1 MRASLLCLA
10 AAVSCARGQLFGL
23 SASVQLTHYD
33 ASGTATP
40 IGQPVASEDQAQ
52 NLAALDA
59 ARGVYYFVGFDPSS
73 PTPRLIGLSLSTG
86 AVVSSVALPFVEEA
100 FVGVGQLLAWASDL
114 GLAVMTGQTA
124 DQTHLIGTV
133 NATSGA
139 WTQVASIS
147 RADDDVL
154 GGSAAYIPGAQTFIF
169 NLGAQNGTVIDNFAV
184 DLKTG
189 SVRNGTN
196 TQMGNI
202 ESMSYNYADGMVYGL
217 GLHIVGNDWNRSIV
231 VMDPATL
238 EITEVGQVPGFGI
251 ESGGIGTVDVAGDS
265 LWWIGMQAPY
275 VANTPL
281 YLIQCSL
288 KDASVKSSA
297 QICDSDPQCPWSLQ
311 YRG

>member
-1 MRASLLCLA
+1 MRACLLA
-10 AAVSCARGQLFGL
+10 AALSLARGQLFGL
-23 SASVQLTHYD
+23 SASVQLQRFD

-40 IGQPVASEDQAQ
+40 VGPPVANEDQAQ
-52 NLAALDA
+52 NLAALDNVN
-59 ARGVYYFVGFDPSS
+59 GIYYFVGFDPSS

-86 AVVSSVALPFVEEA
+86 AVVSSVTLPFVEEA

-154 GGSAAYIPGAQTFIF
+154 GGSAAYIPGEQTFIF

-196 TQMGNI
+196 TQMGNL
-202 ESMSYNYADGMVYGL
+202 ESMSYNAADGKVYGL
-217 GLHIVGNDWNRSIV
+217 GLHIDGNAWNRSIA

-238 EITEVGQVPGFGI
+238 EITEIGQVPGFGI
-251 ESGGIGTVDVAGDS
+251 ESGGIGTVDVAGNS
-265 LWWIGMQAPY
+265 LWWIGMQSPYTPNAPFF
-275 VANTPL
+275 
-281 YLIQCSL
+281 LIQTSL
-288 KDASVKSSA
+288 QDASVKSSA
-297 QICDSDPQCPWSLQ
+297 QICDSDPTCPWSLQ